1 MEILTRILVI
11 IFEILY
17 YSLFMKFSRK
27 EGKFWKYI
35 LLFTFIQVFFFFV
48 TSNFFISYMLLILM
62 ILFGIKYVIKI
73 ETSLYDMMIIFIMLL
88 FKLIIE
94 FVFALTLP
102 LLIENINLCKLI
114 LGFIKIIIL
123 LIISRKMNPLYS
135 KLKIMWNNNNFYIR
149 YSFTIFMFLYVIFT
163 CIFLI
168 KMS

>member
-1 MEILTRILVI
+1 MRILVI

-35 LLFTFIQVFFFFV
+35 LLFTFIQLFFFFV

-88 FKLIIE
+88 FKLMIE

-102 LLIENINLCKLI
+102 LLIENINVCKLI

-123 LIISRKMNPLYS
+123 LIIGRKMNPLYS

-149 YSFTIFMFLYVIFT
+149 YSFTVFMFLYVIFT